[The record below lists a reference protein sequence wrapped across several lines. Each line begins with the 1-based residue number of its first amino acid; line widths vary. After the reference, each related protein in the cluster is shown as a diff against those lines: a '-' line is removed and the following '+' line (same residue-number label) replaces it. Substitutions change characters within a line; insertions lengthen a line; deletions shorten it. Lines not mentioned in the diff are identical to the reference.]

1 MWLGYLIGSAW
12 LIFVSIFFIFFLR
25 SSGKLFCS
33 LAWPLNP
40 VRAGSSHS
48 FGCGGYGHK
57 WRTCTCIRTTLSVF
71 VCSPVILI
79 KMRNLFCVWVL
90 GSTFRGV
97 AGTAFTIYGNFIR
110 VLVFRLSRF
119 VFVAAIEVNKLA
131 EGSGWSGQNPSHSL
145 ICMYDTYDSWAGC
158 VLKVAQFLG
167 AVSERDLLT
176 LSFGMR
182 SQWPEEMD
190 AGKGDTYVCR
200 PQLMES
206 CQWERDWNWL
216 HDWRNSAY
224 SLCRNLSALKPKK
237 NVCE

>member
-1 MWLGYLIGSAW
+1 MASGWGLEYSFNSTTRFQVPVAAAGVTSSRRIRFDRKVSGQKKWVSGPPVWQFHHLVLSTDQLSTINMWLGYLIGSAW
-12 LIFVSIFFIFFLR
+12 LIFVSIFFIFFFLR

-57 WRTCTCIRTTLSVF
+57 WRTCTCIRTTLNVF

-131 EGSGWSGQNPSHSL
+131 EGSG
-145 ICMYDTYDSWAGC
+145 
-158 VLKVAQFLG
+158 
-167 AVSERDLLT
+167 
-176 LSFGMR
+176 
-182 SQWPEEMD
+182 
-190 AGKGDTYVCR
+190 
-200 PQLMES
+200 
-206 CQWERDWNWL
+206 
-216 HDWRNSAY
+216 
-224 SLCRNLSALKPKK
+224 
-237 NVCE
+237 

>member
-57 WRTCTCIRTTLSVF
+57 WRTCTCIRTTLNVF

-131 EGSGWSGQNPSHSL
+131 EGSG
-145 ICMYDTYDSWAGC
+145 
-158 VLKVAQFLG
+158 
-167 AVSERDLLT
+167 
-176 LSFGMR
+176 
-182 SQWPEEMD
+182 
-190 AGKGDTYVCR
+190 
-200 PQLMES
+200 
-206 CQWERDWNWL
+206 
-216 HDWRNSAY
+216 
-224 SLCRNLSALKPKK
+224 
-237 NVCE
+237 